1 MWQVAAIS
9 YHHTCLAHVT
19 YPLFI
24 CTGGVQILVKMLEG
38 GKLSVYLSDLP
49 IAVSLSVHFPVESL
63 LRLGFMEAL
72 VEGLKAKVTSGT
84 PAPFVRDSI
93 CRAIEALLQKEAI
106 SGKP

>member
-1 MWQVAAIS
+1 
-9 YHHTCLAHVT
+9 
-19 YPLFI
+19 
-24 CTGGVQILVKMLEG
+24 MLEG

-106 SGKP
+106 SGEP